1 MSGLVIC
8 SGGGQITTQEDE
20 MDANLKKLELLYD
33 HTKFHIGLCLILT
46 SAYITLVTSKIG
58 RKDALPLLHPTLAWI
73 AVALFMVAGIAAGGV
88 ASSVTHSAGKGAE
101 DFLKAKIGPWDTAL
115 LPAKVWVHIEHTA
128 FWLAVIC
135 AVLAFALSK

>member
-1 MSGLVIC
+1 
-8 SGGGQITTQEDE
+8 

-46 SAYITLVTSKIG
+46 SAYITLATSKIG

-73 AVALFMVAGIAAGGV
+73 AVALFLVAGIAAGV
-88 ASSVTHSAGKGAE
+88 IASSVIQSKSNGAD
-101 DFLKAKIGPWDTAL
+101 DFLRAKIGPWDTAL
-115 LPAKVWVHIEHTA
+115 LPAKLWVHIEHSS

-135 AVLAFALSK
+135 AVLSFVFSK

>member
-20 MDANLKKLELLYD
+20 VEANLKKLELLYD

-58 RKDALPLLHPTLAWI
+58 RKDALPVLQPALAWI
-73 AVALFMVAGIAAGGV
+73 AVALFIAAGAAAGGV
-88 ASSVTHSAGKGAE
+88 SRSAPPSQSHRAGR
-101 DFLKAKIGPWDTAL
+101 F
-115 LPAKVWVHIEHTA
+115 
-128 FWLAVIC
+128 
-135 AVLAFALSK
+135 